1 MSEGLIVYA
10 RMLLQRMPEKDA
22 MDAIKAHGY
31 AEGAAYLAIKAG
43 KILREPYTYKEA
55 KGRQVRYEDV

>member
-1 MSEGLIVYA
+1 
-10 RMLLQRMPEKDA
+10 MPEKDA

-43 KILREPYTYKEA
+43 KILREPYVYKEA